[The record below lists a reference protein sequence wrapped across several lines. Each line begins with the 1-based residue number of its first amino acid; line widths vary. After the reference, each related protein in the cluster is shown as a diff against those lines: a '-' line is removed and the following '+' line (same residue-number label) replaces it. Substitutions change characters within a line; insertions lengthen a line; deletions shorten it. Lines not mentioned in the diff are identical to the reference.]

1 MTRNTTVY
9 HLKAYQPASYTFC
22 LLFLQC
28 LTIGKILAADKFGNP
43 SQTGLQR
50 RSCGG
55 YRYRKFGNLL
65 AQNLRKGSRGL
76 TRLLEQE
83 AEDAFE
89 ERKSMA
95 RKLGEEAGTKMLF
108 PMILMLG
115 AVMLILAFPAMR
127 SMEL

>member
-1 MTRNTTVY
+1 MQIFRKADVY
-9 HLKAYQPASYTFC
+9 KRQ
-22 LLFLQC
+22 
-28 LTIGKILAADKFGNP
+28 
-43 SQTGLQR
+43 
-50 RSCGG
+50 
-55 YRYRKFGNLL
+55 
-65 AQNLRKGSRGL
+65 GL

>member
-1 MTRNTTVY
+1 M
-9 HLKAYQPASYTFC
+9 
-22 LLFLQC
+22 
-28 LTIGKILAADKFGNP
+28 
-43 SQTGLQR
+43 
-50 RSCGG
+50 
-55 YRYRKFGNLL
+55 
-65 AQNLRKGSRGL
+65 
-76 TRLLEQE
+76 LLEQE

>member
-1 MTRNTTVY
+1 MD
-9 HLKAYQPASYTFC
+9 AQPVDREVAVLAEVPVGKERVGEVTEFDEEALAESR
-22 LLFLQC
+22 LRQC
-28 LTIGKILAADKFGNP
+28 VK
-43 SQTGLQR
+43 
-50 RSCGG
+50 
-55 YRYRKFGNLL
+55 
-65 AQNLRKGSRGL
+65 
-76 TRLLEQE
+76 QE

-115 AVMLILAFPAMR
+115 AAMLILAFPAMR

>member
-1 MTRNTTVY
+1 MWR
-9 HLKAYQPASYTFC
+9 LPLPQIWQS
-22 LLFLQC
+22 
-28 LTIGKILAADKFGNP
+28 FGAE
-43 SQTGLQR
+43 SEK
-50 RSCGG
+50 
-55 YRYRKFGNLL
+55 RK
-65 AQNLRKGSRGL
+65 QGSE
-76 TRLLEQE
+76 RLLEQE

>member
-1 MTRNTTVY
+1 MLMSVLEKDVAATATANWQSFGAESEKRKQGSD
-9 HLKAYQPASYTFC
+9 KAVRA
-22 LLFLQC
+22 
-28 LTIGKILAADKFGNP
+28 G
-43 SQTGLQR
+43 
-50 RSCGG
+50 
-55 YRYRKFGNLL
+55 
-65 AQNLRKGSRGL
+65 
-76 TRLLEQE
+76 

>member
-1 MTRNTTVY
+1 MGEER
-9 HLKAYQPASYTFC
+9 AYER
-22 LLFLQC
+22 
-28 LTIGKILAADKFGNP
+28 FGE
-43 SQTGLQR
+43 G
-50 RSCGG
+50 CGG

-76 TRLLEQE
+76 TNLLEQE
-83 AEDAFE
+83 AEEAFE

-115 AVMLILAFPAMR
+115 AVMLILAFPAMH
-127 SMEL
+127 SIEL